1 MILGDKEIAYIATM
15 SEQSQKR
22 SFDFLTGEETPAI
35 VITRGHECPQ
45 ILREC
50 ALEKNFP
57 VFCCEEKTNHTIVNI
72 ITWLDERLAKSVS
85 VHGEL
90 LIIYGTGVMIC
101 GESGMGKS
109 EIALELIKRGHQL
122 VADDRVDCYR
132 IHNHLVGRSPQLLE
146 GMLELRGVGVI
157 NIARMYGVGAVA
169 HKANVDIQITLE
181 EFDPRAN
188 YDRVGIEEKK
198 NVSILDVEVPKI
210 TISACWNLSKRIRRG
225 QMQLFPDPK
234 ILLSIGNIHVTW
246 YAVFILTGALIAY
259 ALSLRTLKKWGYD
272 SEMLENFFVPMLLI
286 AIIGARLYYVIFEWE
301 RYVADPISAGSTASR
316 PFCMRAWPICS
327 ALRSSPSSTASMA
340 AGSAAIWP
348 GHTARGMARCAL

>member
-1 MILGDKEIAYIATM
+1 MADKKVTVKEFADYFQFEQLTGDEQSLRRSIELTDTNRPGLELAGFFDYSQAKRLVILGDKEIAYIATM
-15 SEQSQKR
+15 SEQAQKR

-90 LIIYGTGVMIC
+90 LIIYGIGVMIC

-198 NVSILDVEVPKI
+198 MVSILDVDVPKI
-210 TISACWNLSKRIRRG
+210 TIPVREGRSMGVIIESA
-225 QMQLFPDPK
+225 
-234 ILLSIGNIHVTW
+234 VTN
-246 YAVFILTGALIAY
+246 YMLAKDGLDSAKEFEQRVLEFIEKNKEESDAAV
-259 ALSLRTLKKWGYD
+259 S
-272 SEMLENFFVPMLLI
+272 
-286 AIIGARLYYVIFEWE
+286 
-301 RYVADPISAGSTASR
+301 
-316 PFCMRAWPICS
+316 
-327 ALRSSPSSTASMA
+327 
-340 AGSAAIWP
+340 
-348 GHTARGMARCAL
+348 

>member
-1 MILGDKEIAYIATM
+1 MADKKVTVKEFADYFQFEQLTGDEQSLRRSIELTDTNRPGLELAGFFDYSQAKRLVILGDKEIAYIATM

-72 ITWLDERLAKSVS
+72 ITWLDEKLAKSVS

-90 LIIYGTGVMIC
+90 LIIYGIGVMIC

-132 IHNHLVGRSPQLLE
+132 IHNHLVGKSPQLLE

-198 NVSILDVEVPKI
+198 MVSILDVDVPKI
-210 TISACWNLSKRIRRG
+210 TIPVREGRSMGVIIESA
-225 QMQLFPDPK
+225 
-234 ILLSIGNIHVTW
+234 VTN
-246 YAVFILTGALIAY
+246 YMLAKDGLDSAKEFEQRVLEFIEKNKEESDAAV
-259 ALSLRTLKKWGYD
+259 S
-272 SEMLENFFVPMLLI
+272 
-286 AIIGARLYYVIFEWE
+286 
-301 RYVADPISAGSTASR
+301 
-316 PFCMRAWPICS
+316 
-327 ALRSSPSSTASMA
+327 
-340 AGSAAIWP
+340 
-348 GHTARGMARCAL
+348 

>member
-1 MILGDKEIAYIATM
+1 MQDYFQFEQLTGDEQSLRRSIELTDTNRPGLELAGFFDYSQAKRLVILGDKEIAYIATM

-132 IHNHLVGRSPQLLE
+132 IHNHLVGKSPQLLE

-210 TISACWNLSKRIRRG
+210 TIPVREGRSMGVIIESA
-225 QMQLFPDPK
+225 
-234 ILLSIGNIHVTW
+234 VTN
-246 YAVFILTGALIAY
+246 YMLAKDGLDSAKEFEQRVLEFIEKNKEESDAAV
-259 ALSLRTLKKWGYD
+259 S
-272 SEMLENFFVPMLLI
+272 
-286 AIIGARLYYVIFEWE
+286 
-301 RYVADPISAGSTASR
+301 
-316 PFCMRAWPICS
+316 
-327 ALRSSPSSTASMA
+327 
-340 AGSAAIWP
+340 
-348 GHTARGMARCAL
+348 

>member
-1 MILGDKEIAYIATM
+1 MADKKVTVKEFADYFQFEQLTGDEQSLRRSIELTDTNRPGLELAGFFDYSQAKRLVILGDKEIAYIATM

-45 ILREC
+45 ILRKC

-132 IHNHLVGRSPQLLE
+132 IHNHLVGKSPQLLE

-198 NVSILDVEVPKI
+198 MVSILDVDVPKI
-210 TISACWNLSKRIRRG
+210 TIPVREGRSMGVIIESA
-225 QMQLFPDPK
+225 
-234 ILLSIGNIHVTW
+234 VTN
-246 YAVFILTGALIAY
+246 YMLAKDGLDSAKEFEQRVLEFIEKNKEESDAAV
-259 ALSLRTLKKWGYD
+259 S
-272 SEMLENFFVPMLLI
+272 
-286 AIIGARLYYVIFEWE
+286 
-301 RYVADPISAGSTASR
+301 
-316 PFCMRAWPICS
+316 
-327 ALRSSPSSTASMA
+327 
-340 AGSAAIWP
+340 
-348 GHTARGMARCAL
+348 

>member
-1 MILGDKEIAYIATM
+1 MADKRVTVKEFADYFQFEQLTGDEQSLKRGIELTDTNRPGLELAGFFDYSQAKRLVILGDKEIAYIATM
-15 SEQSQKR
+15 SEKAQKR

-35 VITRGHECPQ
+35 VITRGHECPK

-72 ITWLDERLAKSVS
+72 ITWLDEKLAKSVS

-132 IHNHLVGRSPQLLE
+132 IHNHLVGKSPQLLE

-210 TISACWNLSKRIRRG
+210 TIPVREGRSMGVIIESA
-225 QMQLFPDPK
+225 
-234 ILLSIGNIHVTW
+234 VTN
-246 YAVFILTGALIAY
+246 YMLAKDGLDSAKEFEQRVLEFIEKNKEESDAAV
-259 ALSLRTLKKWGYD
+259 S
-272 SEMLENFFVPMLLI
+272 
-286 AIIGARLYYVIFEWE
+286 
-301 RYVADPISAGSTASR
+301 
-316 PFCMRAWPICS
+316 
-327 ALRSSPSSTASMA
+327 
-340 AGSAAIWP
+340 
-348 GHTARGMARCAL
+348 

>member
-1 MILGDKEIAYIATM
+1 MADKKVTVKEFADYFQFEQLTGDEQSLRRSIELTDTNRPGLELAGFFDYSQAKRLVILGDKEIAYIATM

-72 ITWLDERLAKSVS
+72 ITWLDEKLAKSVS

-90 LIIYGTGVMIC
+90 LIIYGIGVMIC

-198 NVSILDVEVPKI
+198 MVSILDVEVPKI
-210 TISACWNLSKRIRRG
+210 TIPVREGRSMGVIIESA
-225 QMQLFPDPK
+225 
-234 ILLSIGNIHVTW
+234 VTN
-246 YAVFILTGALIAY
+246 YMLAKDGLDSAKEFEQRVLEFIEKNKEESDAAV
-259 ALSLRTLKKWGYD
+259 S
-272 SEMLENFFVPMLLI
+272 
-286 AIIGARLYYVIFEWE
+286 
-301 RYVADPISAGSTASR
+301 
-316 PFCMRAWPICS
+316 
-327 ALRSSPSSTASMA
+327 
-340 AGSAAIWP
+340 
-348 GHTARGMARCAL
+348 

>member
-1 MILGDKEIAYIATM
+1 MADKKVTVKEFADYFQFEQLTGDEQSLRRSIELTDTNRPGLELAGFFDYSQAKRLVILGDKEIAYIATM

-198 NVSILDVEVPKI
+198 MVSILDVDVPKI
-210 TISACWNLSKRIRRG
+210 TIPVREGRSMGVIIESA
-225 QMQLFPDPK
+225 
-234 ILLSIGNIHVTW
+234 VTN
-246 YAVFILTGALIAY
+246 YMLAKDGLDSAKEFEQRVLEFIEKNKEESDAAV
-259 ALSLRTLKKWGYD
+259 S
-272 SEMLENFFVPMLLI
+272 
-286 AIIGARLYYVIFEWE
+286 
-301 RYVADPISAGSTASR
+301 
-316 PFCMRAWPICS
+316 
-327 ALRSSPSSTASMA
+327 
-340 AGSAAIWP
+340 
-348 GHTARGMARCAL
+348 